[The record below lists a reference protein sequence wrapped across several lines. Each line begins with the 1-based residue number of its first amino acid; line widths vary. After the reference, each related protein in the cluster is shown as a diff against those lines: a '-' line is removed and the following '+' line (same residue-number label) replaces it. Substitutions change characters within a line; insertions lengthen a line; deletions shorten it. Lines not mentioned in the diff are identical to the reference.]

1 MFINTEHPNSVRITP
16 SKGDGGI
23 DVLDPSADSGGGD
36 IVYQVKRYAEAL
48 SSKQKTEVENSLKR
62 LLGPDADPRWAN
74 LNVTTWRLVTPWGPT
89 PEAYKWLQGLVAPYG
104 VRVHWDG
111 LTFFD
116 RMAAKYPNVIDYYLH
131 GNRTAMLEAQA
142 SVMVLMAGGE
152 APEGKVSAEYVMERV
167 QKAVRVLDDDPH
179 YRFEFRVGHG
189 DPPEP
194 QMRPGLV
201 VSTWRIDTAAH
212 TWFSVDVLARCAASL
227 QVRPLTF
234 EGLITAAQGSADAD
248 ALKDFVEYGT
258 PFISAAGGFSGQ
270 MDLPGGLGGPL
281 EDATVKVSPV
291 VGADVGDDPE
301 LRLEVL
307 DASKESIAEVHTDRI
322 EMTKGTVGI
331 RVVLREIHGV
341 FEQVRRFDLVN
352 QQTHVTFTV
361 LDIEGLPVSS
371 VRPAVEFLEA
381 FRAPNSAR
389 VSVRHSPA
397 HLGAVEEI
405 PAVGGSSFGSLARI
419 LRLLD
424 ALQQHTSTV
433 VKVPTPDHINHQQA
447 KWDFSAR
454 ILRGEEVV
462 VTTPE
467 KTPVVDFE
475 LPAGSAP
482 PEEGPITL
490 AVPHQVSVG
499 DLAIDLGRL
508 HLHLDSPVLIGSAAS
523 ESGRTVYRYTT
534 SDQRVRYTLDHDN
547 VTGHHS

>member
-23 DVLDPSADSGGGD
+23 DVLDPGADSDGGD

-48 SSKQKTEVENSLKR
+48 SSKQKTEVESSLKR

-74 LNVTTWRLVTPWGPT
+74 LNVTTWRLVTPWDPT
-89 PEAYKWLQGLVAPYG
+89 PEAYAWLQGLVAPYG
-104 VRVHWDG
+104 VQVHWDG

-116 RMAAKYPNVIDYYLH
+116 RMAAKYPNIIDYYLH
-131 GNRTAMLEAQA
+131 GSRTAMLEAQS
-142 SVMVLMAGGE
+142 SVMALMAGGE
-152 APEGKVSAEYVMERV
+152 VSEGKISAEYVMGRV
-167 QKAVRVLDDDPH
+167 QKAVSVLDDDPH

-194 QMRPGLV
+194 QTRPGLV

-234 EGLITAAQGSADAD
+234 EGLVTAAQGSADAD

-258 PFISAAGGFSGQ
+258 PFTSAAGGFSGQ

-281 EDATVKVSPV
+281 AEATIQVSPV
-291 VGADVGDDPE
+291 AGADVEADPE

-307 DASKESIAEVHTDRI
+307 DPDQEPIAEVHADRT
-322 EMTKGTVGI
+322 ELTKGTVGI

-352 QQTHVTFTV
+352 QQTLVTFTL
-361 LDIEGLPVSS
+361 LDIEGMPVSS

-381 FRAPNSAR
+381 FRPPNSAR

-397 HLGAVEEI
+397 HLGAIEEI
-405 PAVGGSSFGSLARI
+405 PAVGDSSFDALARI

-433 VKVPTPDHINHQQA
+433 IRVPTPDHINHQQA

-462 VTTPE
+462 VTAVE
-467 KTPVVDFE
+467 KTLVVDFE
-475 LPAGSAP
+475 LPAGSTP
-482 PEEGPITL
+482 PENGPITL

-499 DLAIDLGRL
+499 DFAIDLGRL
-508 HLHLDSPVLIGSAAS
+508 HLHLDNPVLITAATG
-523 ESGRTVYRYTT
+523 ESGRTIYRYTT
-534 SDQRVRYTLDHDN
+534 SDQRVRHTLAQE
-547 VTGHHS
+547 